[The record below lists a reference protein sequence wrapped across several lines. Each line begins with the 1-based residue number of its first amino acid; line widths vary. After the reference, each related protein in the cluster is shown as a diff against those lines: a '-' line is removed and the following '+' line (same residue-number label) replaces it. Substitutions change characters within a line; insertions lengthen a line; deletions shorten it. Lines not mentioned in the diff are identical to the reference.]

1 MSLSGYQVKMA
12 KKWTNVERKEIGGVG
27 EGWKYFKETVRGCA
41 RDVCWVRWLG
51 KEKETS
57 VDNGMMKLGNW
68 FRKKRKTFGL
78 LI

>member
-41 RDVCWVRWLG
+41 RDVC
-51 KEKETS
+51 
-57 VDNGMMKLGNW
+57 
-68 FRKKRKTFGL
+68 
-78 LI
+78 